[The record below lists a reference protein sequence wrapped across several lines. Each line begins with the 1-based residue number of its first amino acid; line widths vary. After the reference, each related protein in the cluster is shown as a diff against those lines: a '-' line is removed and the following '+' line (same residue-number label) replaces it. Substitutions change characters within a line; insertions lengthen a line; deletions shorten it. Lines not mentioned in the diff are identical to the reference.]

1 MIENSMFYMNFEVS
15 SDSQKRCVEEIKR
28 IGLDDIMNPIYLLKK
43 PIIDKKADYDYQDA
57 FVVLMPRHKMIFIN
71 FGEEGELFEEFQ
83 DDFIDDIKLAQYQSF
98 ASHKGRVLVYG
109 VGASYIHKGDTL
121 IYCDLARWEIQ
132 LRYRKGMPILNKI
145 MMMKMF

>member
-83 DDFIDDIKLAQYQSF
+83 DDFIDDIGYIAIMPRDTSKYIGEL
-98 ASHKGRVLVYG
+98 HCR
-109 VGASYIHKGDTL
+109 SYSRADKQGH
-121 IYCDLARWEIQ
+121 
-132 LRYRKGMPILNKI
+132 
-145 MMMKMF
+145 F

>member
-83 DDFIDDIKLAQYQSF
+83 DDFIDDIGYIAKKYDF
-98 ASHKGRVLVYG
+98 INIVGRP
-109 VGASYIHKGDTL
+109 
-121 IYCDLARWEIQ
+121 R
-132 LRYRKGMPILNKI
+132 
-145 MMMKMF
+145 

>member
-1 MIENSMFYMNFEVS
+1 MIENSMFYINFEVS

-83 DDFIDDIKLAQYQSF
+83 DDFIDDIKLAQYQS
-98 ASHKGRVLVYG
+98 HLLVIKSG
-109 VGASYIHKGDTL
+109 L
-121 IYCDLARWEIQ
+121 
-132 LRYRKGMPILNKI
+132 
-145 MMMKMF
+145 